1 MSEEA
6 MDAVIEVTGA
16 SAGTAAPSTFIDPTG
31 EEGGAA
37 EVAELTAHGAQEGE
51 VLAVGGGVVAADV
64 GGAPPEAIAAGTEVK
79 VESDA
84 EVEEYHGAYVCLICF
99 ESVRGCQS
107 ALN

>member
-1 MSEEA
+1 MGA
-6 MDAVIEVTGA
+6 GIEVGGT
-16 SAGTAAPSTFIDPTG
+16 SAGTAGPGQIIDPTG
-31 EEGGAA
+31 EDGGAA
-37 EVAELTAHGAQEGE
+37 EEMAALTAHRAQEDA
-51 VLAVGGGVVAADV
+51 VLAVSGGVVVAADV
-64 GGAPPEAIAAGTEVK
+64 VAAPAEAIAAATEVK